1 MTSSALVSVALCTY
15 NGARFLDTQL
25 RSIAAQTLTPIEIIA
40 CDDGSSDGTVE
51 LLAECARAFSIPMTI
66 SRNDQRLGAAR
77 NFDQAMR
84 LCTGDIIA
92 FADQDDM
99 WHRTKL
105 ERLAAALDAHPE
117 AAYAFCDARLIDETG
132 AEVGGK
138 SLLAR
143 RFTLPSIREAFAR
156 GDELRLMLKRDF
168 IYGTTLALR
177 SSARDLLPPVPE
189 TWSHDTWIV
198 NVLAC
203 LDRRG
208 VPVLQPLVR
217 YRQHGAQASGGTGAP
232 VNVPDA
238 DRVRAYEDLRAA
250 LVALADAGHPLR
262 PDALDRID
270 DKLRFLRAARD
281 LKGASLPSR
290 ARSVASEL
298 LSGRWS
304 RYSPRTLLVD
314 KRFP

>member
-1 MTSSALVSVALCTY
+1 MTSSARVSVALCTY

-25 RSIAAQTLTPIEIIA
+25 RSIAAQSLQPSQIIA
-40 CDDGSSDGTVE
+40 CDDGSADGTVE
-51 LLAECARAFSIPMTI
+51 LLAEFARSSVIPITI
-66 SRNDQRLGAAR
+66 RRNEERLGAAR

-84 LCTGDIIA
+84 LCTGDVIA
-92 FADQDDM
+92 FADQDDI

-117 AAYAFCDARLIDETG
+117 AAYAFCDARLIDESG

-143 RFTLPSIREAFAR
+143 RFTLPSIRDAFAG

-177 SSARDLLPPVPE
+177 TSARELLPPVPE

-203 LDRRG
+203 LGHRG
-208 VPVLQPLVR
+208 VPVLEPLVR

-232 VNVPDA
+232 VRIPDP

-250 LVALADAGHPLR
+250 LRSLSDARHVLR
-262 PDALDRID
+262 PDALRRID
-270 DKLRFLRAARD
+270 EKLRFLRAVRD
-281 LKGASLPSR
+281 LDGASLP
-290 ARSVASEL
+290 ARTRGAAAEL
-298 LSGRWS
+298 ISGRWS

>member
-1 MTSSALVSVALCTY
+1 MSDARVSVALCTY
-15 NGARFLDTQL
+15 NGARFLDAQL
-25 RSIAAQTLTPIEIIA
+25 RSIAAQTLPPCEVIA
-40 CDDGSSDGTVE
+40 CDDGSTDGTVE
-51 LLAECARAFSIPMTI
+51 LISEFARTSSVPITI
-66 SRNDQRLGAAR
+66 RRNEQRLGAAR

-84 LCTGDIIA
+84 LCSGDVIA
-92 FADQDDM
+92 FADQDDI

-105 ERLAAALDAHPE
+105 ERLANALDANPD
-117 AAYAFCDARLIDETG
+117 AAYAFCDARLIDESGTD
-132 AEVGGK
+132 VGGK

-143 RFTLPSIREAFAR
+143 RFTLPSIHDAFAE

-189 TWSHDTWIV
+189 IWSHDTWIV

-208 VPVLQPLVR
+208 IPVLEPLVR
-217 YRQHGAQASGGTGAP
+217 YRQHGSQASGGTAAP

-238 DRVRAYEDLRAA
+238 DRVRAFEDLRDA
-250 LVALADAGHPLR
+250 LQLLADARDTLR
-262 PDALDRID
+262 PDALSRIE
-270 DKLRFLRAARD
+270 DKLRFLRAVRD
-281 LKGASLPSR
+281 LEGASPPVR
-290 ARSVASEL
+290 ARGVAVEL
-298 LSGRWS
+298 LSGRWL
-304 RYSPRTLLVD
+304 RYSPRTILVD